1 MQMRSVGRV
10 SLAVITVLTAAISVR
25 RPAGAQAGGDPAIS
39 PVSGPSWLNRLG
51 IPFTETSLGRGA
63 GGYGPPPATGAAGPS
78 APSPLRIDQHVV
90 LSGQDVYRFSCQAC
104 HGARGSGAPPE
115 IKSVLPLVAAGR
127 KARGDL
133 YKRIHTGG
141 QRMPA
146 RDHLAD
152 ADVDVLYAYLNQ
164 MAATPRGSERGP
176 RAVSWAR
183 LGELVVKGTCHIC
196 HDAAGPR
203 PSGRARLAG
212 AIPPLDTLLADKPV
226 ADFVDKVRRGAPVVM
241 GDLPFHY
248 RGRMPVFSYLRDPEV
263 AAAYLYLSTYP
274 PRASA
279 EAPLKKR

>member
-1 MQMRSVGRV
+1 MQMRSVGRA
-10 SLAVITVLTAAISVR
+10 SLAVITVITAAASVR
-25 RPAGAQAGGDPAIS
+25 TLAGAQAGGDPAVS

-51 IPFTETSLGRGA
+51 IPFKETSLGRGA
-63 GGYGPPPATGAAGPS
+63 GAYGPPPSTETAGPS
-78 APSPLRIDQHVV
+78 APSPLPLDQRAV
-90 LSGQDVYRFSCQAC
+90 LSGHDLYRFSCQAC

-115 IKSVLPLVAAGR
+115 IKSVLPLVAEGR
-127 KARGDL
+127 KTRGDL
-133 YKRIHTGG
+133 YKRIHAGG

-146 RDHLAD
+146 RDYLVD

-164 MAATPRGSERGP
+164 LAANPGAAPQGRRVVT
-176 RAVSWAR
+176 WAR

-203 PSGRARLAG
+203 PSGRARLEG
-212 AIPPLDTLLADKPV
+212 AIPPLDTLLGDKPV
-226 ADFVDKVRRGAPVVM
+226 ADFVAKVRRGAPVLM

-248 RGRMPVFSYLRDPEV
+248 RGRMPVFSYLRDQEV

-279 EAPLKKR
+279 EAPLKRR